1 MHWEEETQVRD
12 AEDIELIEYLI
23 NIYQLSSMRRR
34 GRNREG

>member
-23 NIYQLSSMRRR
+23 NIYQLSSMGER